1 VHYVVTADGGL
12 NPAAVGITPGLS
24 PSTESVSGLR
34 IQNLLQFF
42 TVRRLPASAQEQEK
56 CPATI
61 IIDVHR
67 RQLLLFNDTRL
78 HGSYPVCVGKSK
90 TPTPVGNWQISRK
103 ALNWGDGFG
112 TRWIGLNIPWG
123 IYGIHG
129 TNKPGSIGRYE
140 SGGCI
145 RMFNWD
151 VETVY
156 PLVRPG
162 TPVIIVGDV
171 LRGRT
176 IRQGDN
182 GSDVLEVQRI
192 LNRLGFYEGPVDGRF
207 QAKTIAAV
215 REFRKAHGLPLLD
228 DAVDDDVYRL
238 LGL

>member
-1 VHYVVTADGGL
+1 MSAGLIPGL
-12 NPAAVGITPGLS
+12 NPLA
-24 PSTESVSGLR
+24 ESVSSLN
-34 IQNLLQFF
+34 IQNFF
-42 TVRRLPASAQEQEK
+42 QLFTARVPALTQQQETN
-56 CPATI
+56 PATI
-61 IIDVHR
+61 LIDVHR
-67 RQLLLFNDTRL
+67 RKLLLFNDTRL

-103 ALNWGDGFG
+103 ALDWGDGFG

-162 TPVIIVGDV
+162 TPVIIIGDV
-171 LRGRT
+171 LRGPRT
-176 IRQGDN
+176 LRQGDN
-182 GSDVLEVQRI
+182 GSDVLEVQRV
-192 LNRLGFYEGPVDGRF
+192 LNRLGFYQGPVDGRF
-207 QAKTIAAV
+207 QSKTIAAV

-228 DAVDDDVYRL
+228 DAVDDDVYRI

>member
-1 VHYVVTADGGL
+1 MFTA
-12 NPAAVGITPGLS
+12 
-24 PSTESVSGLR
+24 R
-34 IQNLLQFF
+34 W
-42 TVRRLPASAQEQEK
+42 LPALTQEQET

-61 IIDVHR
+61 LIDVHR
-67 RQLLLFNDTRL
+67 RKLLLFSDTRL
-78 HGSYPVCVGKSK
+78 KGSYPVCVGKPK

-103 ALNWGDGFG
+103 ALDWGDGFG
-112 TRWIGLNIPWG
+112 TRWIGLNVPWG

-129 TNKPGSIGRYE
+129 TNKPWSIGRYE

-151 VETVY
+151 VEAVY
-156 PLVRPG
+156 PQVRPG
-162 TPVIIVGDV
+162 TPVIIVGDI

-182 GSDVLEVQRI
+182 GCDVIEVQRV
-192 LNRLGFYEGPVDGRF
+192 LNRLGFYEGSIDGRF